1 MHIFNKILFTS
12 ILSSSIL
19 LIGCSDKKSN
29 TEQNQQTK
37 ESSSTSSTGNWQAK
51 ASELSSAN
59 AMDIKSDLAQLNQ
72 ITNQSNSQALQ
83 LREQAQA
90 AASDPQKLKEVLSH
104 SNDIQ
109 KEFQQKL
116 MGLQLKSSE
125 IQNIRT
131 QMIDNL
137 LTSQK
142 LYELST
148 VPNFDMKAPS
158 KEFKQLS
165 MRTIA
170 IQQKVGAELDGLN
183 KQYP

>member
-1 MHIFNKILFTS
+1 MI
-12 ILSSSIL
+12 SSSL
-19 LIGCSDKKSN
+19 LFIGCSDKKSN
-29 TEQNQQTK
+29 TEQNQQTQK
-37 ESSSTSSTGNWQAK
+37 TDTTSSTGNWQAK
-51 ASELSSAN
+51 NSELSTAN
-59 AMDIKSDLAQLNQ
+59 ATDIKSDLAQLNK

-83 LREQAQA
+83 LREQAQSV
-90 AASDPQKLKEVLSH
+90 ASDPQKLKVVLNR

-125 IQNIRT
+125 VQNIRT

-142 LYELST
+142 LYEFST
-148 VPNFDMKAPS
+148 APNFDMKVPNE
-158 KEFKQLS
+158 EFKQLS

-170 IQQKVGAELDGLN
+170 IQQKVSTELDVLN
-183 KQYP
+183 KQYS